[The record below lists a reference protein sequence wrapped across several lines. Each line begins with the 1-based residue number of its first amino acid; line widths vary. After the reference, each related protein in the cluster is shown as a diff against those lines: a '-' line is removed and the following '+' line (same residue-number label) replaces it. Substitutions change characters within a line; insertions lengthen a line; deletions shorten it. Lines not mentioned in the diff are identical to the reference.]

1 MDERGEFRGFPGDLW
16 GKRWAW
22 LTAAFFLFGM
32 FAGGQPP
39 PVKAPEDL
47 RLDALVRRMDEVQK
61 EIQTLK
67 VSFVQS
73 NQFRMLKEP
82 QVLKGVLVLRKPDT
96 ALYRYASPSPLIFL
110 VKDGDLLVYNPAQK
124 RVMVQD
130 IRRHQGRIVRYLGI
144 SQPMDELAQNFEVV
158 WAGEENGVAF
168 LQLVPRKLR
177 VKRKISVLNFWVD
190 EKTALLKSFEVVE
203 AEGDRIRFDFSQ
215 WEINPHLGEEAF
227 KVEIPPGV
235 KVHRQ
240 VGDVWE
246 PFKP

>member
-1 MDERGEFRGFPGDLW
+1 
-16 GKRWAW
+16 
-22 LTAAFFLFGM
+22 
-32 FAGGQPP
+32 
-39 PVKAPEDL
+39 
-47 RLDALVRRMDEVQK
+47 MDEVQK

-67 VSFVQS
+67 VSFAQS

-82 QVLKGVLVLRKPDT
+82 QVLKGALVLKKPDT
-96 ALYRYASPSPLIFL
+96 ALYRYTSPSPLIFL

-130 IRRHQGRIVRYLGI
+130 IRRHQGRIIRYLGI
-144 SQPMDELAQNFEVV
+144 SQPMDELAQNFDVI

-215 WEINPHLGEEAF
+215 WEINPRLGEEAF
-227 KVEIPPGV
+227 KVDIPPGV

-240 VGDVWE
+240 MGDLWE

>member
-1 MDERGEFRGFPGDLW
+1 MDRARSGLRRRGWGGGLRTAGLLCACALW
-16 GKRWAW
+16 GF
-22 LTAAFFLFGM
+22 LAAA
-32 FAGGQPP
+32 AGGPP
-39 PVKAPEDL
+39 AKPDP
-47 RLDALVRRMDEVQK
+47 RLDDLIRRMDQVQK

-67 VSFVQS
+67 VSFKQS

-82 QVLKGVLVLRKPDT
+82 QVLKGTLVLKKPDT
-96 ALYRYASPSPLIFL
+96 ALYRYISPSPLVFL

-144 SQPMDELAQNFEVV
+144 SQPMDELRQNFDVV
-158 WAGEENGVAF
+158 WAGDENGVAF
-168 LQLVPRKLR
+168 LQLVPTKIR

-190 EKTALLKSFEVVE
+190 EKTALLKAFEVVE

-215 WEINPHLGEEAF
+215 WEINPQLTEDAF
-227 KVEIPPGV
+227 KVDIPAGV

-240 VGDVWE
+240 VGDLWE